1 MPTVASKR
9 WLRVPGLLLC
19 LLLAA
24 LSPEG
29 AHASPA
35 SRDAAPRRLVLALD
49 GIPYDLVVELQAQG
63 HLRQFQPAARMVSTF
78 PSLSEVAFAAIG
90 GGEPPDGYQYTR
102 YDPVRNRVVG
112 NTVASLNG
120 RAHPK
125 IAADSSGD
133 SIPHRVLGYIASYR
147 MALRDLRQIGREM
160 LDSRKHTFVGY
171 LGTSDPLVHLQGRD
185 GARRFL
191 LALDDY
197 LIELQAQV
205 RERTGRELLVDIV
218 SDHGSTLVRGQVV
231 PLRRELADCGY
242 RRRARLALPRDVTYP
257 SPGIVG
263 SAALAVA
270 AEDVDGVVRCLVR
283 VEGMDLVA
291 VDRGDAVGVL
301 TADGEA
307 EIRLLDEATETY
319 EYRPLSGDPLDL
331 LTLVASDRAAF
342 ASIADSP
349 AASASAGQ
357 GLRLPETEW
366 FALTRDSARP
376 DPLRRLWRAF
386 HGSVKHPAAVLVSL
400 ADGYEIG
407 NPALL
412 ALSSLR
418 GRYGTHGSMTR
429 TASLGVLLSNWRP
442 VPDVDAWGARD
453 VLFGAPVLA
462 ASLQLEADSI
472 PDPLVLGT
480 Q

>member
-1 MPTVASKR
+1 MPGF
-9 WLRVPGLLLC
+9 LFC

-24 LSPEG
+24 SIPAEAG
-29 AHASPA
+29 ASLAQPST
-35 SRDAAPRRLVLALD
+35 DAAPRRLVLALD

-63 HLRQFQPAARMVSTF
+63 HFQQFRPAARMVSTF

-102 YDPVRNRVVG
+102 YDPVNNRMVG
-112 NTVASLNG
+112 TTIASLNG

-133 SIPHRVLGYIASYR
+133 SIPHRVLGYVASGH
-147 MALRDLRQIGREM
+147 MAQRDLRQIGREM
-160 LDSRKHTFVGY
+160 LDSRKHTFVAY

-185 GARRFL
+185 GALRFL
-191 LALDDY
+191 IALDDY

-205 RERTGRELLVDIV
+205 RQRTGRELLVDIV
-218 SDHGSTLVRGQVV
+218 SDHGSTLVRGRVV
-231 PLRRELADCGY
+231 PLREELADCGY
-242 RRRARLALPRDVTYP
+242 RRRPRLALPHDVAYP

-270 AEDVDGVVRCLVR
+270 DADVDGVARCLVR
-283 VEGMDLVA
+283 IEGMDLVA

-301 TADGEA
+301 TAGGEA
-307 EIRLLDEATETY
+307 EIRLVDEATESY
-319 EYRPLSGDPLDL
+319 EYRSISGDPLGL
-331 LTLVASDRAAF
+331 LDPAES
-342 ASIADSP
+342 AD
-349 AASASAGQ
+349 AGQ
-357 GLRLPETEW
+357 RLRLSEAEW
-366 FALTRDSARP
+366 FARTRNAARP

-386 HGSVKHPAAVLVSL
+386 HGSVKHPAEVLVSL

-418 GRYGTHGSMTR
+418 GRFGTHGSMTR
-429 TASLGVLLSNWRP
+429 MASLGVLLSNWRP
-442 VPDVDAWGARD
+442 VADVDAWGAKD
-453 VLFGAPVLA
+453 LLFGAPVLA
-462 ASLQLEADSI
+462 ASLQLEAESN
-472 PDPLVLGT
+472 PVPPLAGT